1 MFMFI
6 VVFLMIRRPPR
17 STRTDTLFPYTT
29 LFRSSLSGSLIA
41 WGKLDGRINKTL
53 RLAGLQAINGTLLL
67 VLVAT
72 GAYIVYMHGAVP
84 AGVIAGFFA
93 LALVYGV
100 MMTMPIGGADM
111 PGVIS
116 LYNAFTGLA
125 VGFEGYV
132 LNNPALMI
140 AGMVV
145 GRAER

>member
-1 MFMFI
+1 MWLFGQKALGSVGFGLAA
-6 VVFLMIRRPPR
+6 VVGLIGAI
-17 STRTDTLFPYTT
+17 
-29 LFRSSLSGSLIA
+29 SLSGSLSA

-67 VLVAT
+67 VLGAT

-111 PGVIS
+111 PVVI
-116 LYNAFTGLA
+116 
-125 VGFEGYV
+125 
-132 LNNPALMI
+132 
-140 AGMVV
+140 
-145 GRAER
+145 